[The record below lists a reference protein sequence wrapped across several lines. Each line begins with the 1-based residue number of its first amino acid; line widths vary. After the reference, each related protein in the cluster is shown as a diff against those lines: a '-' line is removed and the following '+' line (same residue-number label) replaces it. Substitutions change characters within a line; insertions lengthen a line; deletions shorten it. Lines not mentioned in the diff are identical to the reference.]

1 MGVLGIEPTFETGT
15 RLDRLMFF
23 GHPQPCFSRKGSP
36 IKVSLKDGLGQTDDA
51 SVRTRGLIPLEG
63 FHFQSA
69 ATIARIATQ
78 NIIQAQMSML
88 KLSRVLAG
96 WLLAAAV
103 CACLAGTSMAQVAV
117 RSVKVLGS
125 KDTVEIEVEASDR
138 IVPESQVLTGPDRLV
153 IDFPN
158 ALPGNQVRSQSVDRG
173 EVKDVRVG
181 LFQAKPPVTRVVVDL
196 KSARSYQIFP
206 YGRTVMIKVTGDAA
220 SSASAATTNDAQPTR
235 RPGLVTTNYTT
246 RIEPVSV
253 PPQTPLQ
260 VSYRDGL
267 LGIHS
272 NKATLS
278 EVLYAIQQRT
288 GADISIPAGA
298 EQEKV
303 IAEINPAPAAEALA
317 RLLNGSRFNFLILN
331 SATDPRQLDRVILS
345 ARTVGEYVPPPP
357 QPAVEEQD
365 GTVEEP
371 PVPTP
376 NPPEQVPNPENAPAP
391 PGAGE
396 SPQGQ

>member
-1 MGVLGIEPTFETGT
+1 
-15 RLDRLMFF
+15 
-23 GHPQPCFSRKGSP
+23 
-36 IKVSLKDGLGQTDDA
+36 
-51 SVRTRGLIPLEG
+51 
-63 FHFQSA
+63 
-69 ATIARIATQ
+69 
-78 NIIQAQMSML
+78 MSML
-88 KLSRVLAG
+88 KWSRVLAG
-96 WLLAAAV
+96 QLLAAAACV
-103 CACLAGTSMAQVAV
+103 CLAGSSMAQVSV
-117 RSVKVLGS
+117 RSVKVLGN

-138 IVPESQVLTGPDRLV
+138 IVPETQVLTGPDRLV

-158 ALPGNQVRSQSVDRG
+158 AVPSDRVRSQSVDRG

-181 LFQAKPPVTRVVVDL
+181 LFQAKPPVTRVVLDL

-206 YGRTVMIKVTGDAA
+206 YGRTVMIKVTGDSAT
-220 SSASAATTNDAQPTR
+220 SASAATGSEAQPTS

-246 RIEPVSV
+246 RVEPVSV
-253 PPQTPLQ
+253 PAQTPLQ

-303 IAEINPAPAAEALA
+303 IAEISPAPAAEALA

-331 SATDPRQLDRVILS
+331 SANDPRQLDRVILS
-345 ARTVGEYVPPPP
+345 TRTVGEYVPPPP
-357 QPAVEEQD
+357 QEQEQD
-365 GTVEEP
+365 VTVEEE
-371 PVPTP
+371 PVPGPSQPDQT
-376 NPPEQVPNPENAPAP
+376 PNPENAPAP
-391 PGAGE
+391 PATGDN
-396 SPQGQ
+396 PQGQ

>member
-1 MGVLGIEPTFETGT
+1 
-15 RLDRLMFF
+15 
-23 GHPQPCFSRKGSP
+23 
-36 IKVSLKDGLGQTDDA
+36 
-51 SVRTRGLIPLEG
+51 
-63 FHFQSA
+63 
-69 ATIARIATQ
+69 
-78 NIIQAQMSML
+78 ML
-88 KLSRVLAG
+88 KLSCVLAG
-96 WLLAAAV
+96 RLLAAAV
-103 CACLAGTSMAQVAV
+103 CACLAGSSVAQVSV
-117 RSVKVLGS
+117 RAVKVLGN

-138 IVPESQVLTGPDRLV
+138 IVPETQVLTEPDRLV

-158 ALPGNQVRSQSVDRG
+158 AVPGNQVRSQSVDRG
-173 EVKDVRVG
+173 EVKDVRIG
-181 LFQAKPPVTRVVVDL
+181 LFQAKPPVTRVVLDL

-206 YGRTVMIKVTGDAA
+206 YGRTVMIKVTGDSAA
-220 SSASAATTNDAQPTR
+220 SASAATANEAQPTR

-253 PPQTPLQ
+253 PEPPLQ

-303 IAEINPAPAAEALA
+303 IAEISPAPAAEALA

-331 SATDPRQLDRVILS
+331 SANDPRQLDRVILS
-345 ARTVGEYVPPPP
+345 ARTMGEYVPPPP
-357 QPAVEEQD
+357 QPQQEEPD
-365 GTVEEP
+365 ATVEEP
-371 PVPTP
+371 PVPAP
-376 NPPEQVPNPENAPAP
+376 NPPVQAPSPENAPAP
-391 PGAGE
+391 PAAGDD
-396 SPQGQ
+396 PQGQ

>member
-1 MGVLGIEPTFETGT
+1 
-15 RLDRLMFF
+15 
-23 GHPQPCFSRKGSP
+23 
-36 IKVSLKDGLGQTDDA
+36 
-51 SVRTRGLIPLEG
+51 
-63 FHFQSA
+63 
-69 ATIARIATQ
+69 
-78 NIIQAQMSML
+78 MSML
-88 KLSRVLAG
+88 KWSRVLACR
-96 WLLAAAV
+96 LLAAAT
-103 CACLAGTSMAQVAV
+103 CACLVGGAMAQVSV
-117 RSVKVLGS
+117 RSVKVLGN

-138 IVPESQVLTGPDRLV
+138 IVPETQMLTGPDRLV

-158 ALPGNQVRSQSVDRG
+158 AVPGNQVRSQSIDRG
-173 EVKDVRVG
+173 EVKDVRIG

-206 YGRTVMIKVTGDAA
+206 YGRTVMIKVTGDSAT
-220 SSASAATTNDAQPTR
+220 SASAAAANEAQPTR

-253 PPQTPLQ
+253 PGPPLQ
-260 VSYRDGL
+260 VSYHDGL

-303 IAEINPAPAAEALA
+303 IAEISPAPAAEALA

-345 ARTVGEYVPPPP
+345 ARSVGEYVPPPP
-357 QPAVEEQD
+357 QAPEQD
-365 GTVEEP
+365 ATVEEE
-371 PVPTP
+371 PVLAPSQP
-376 NPPEQVPNPENAPAP
+376 DQAPNPENAPAP
-391 PGAGE
+391 PGAGDN
-396 SPQGQ
+396 PQGQ

>member
-1 MGVLGIEPTFETGT
+1 
-15 RLDRLMFF
+15 
-23 GHPQPCFSRKGSP
+23 
-36 IKVSLKDGLGQTDDA
+36 
-51 SVRTRGLIPLEG
+51 
-63 FHFQSA
+63 
-69 ATIARIATQ
+69 
-78 NIIQAQMSML
+78 MSML
-88 KLSRVLAG
+88 KWSRDLAG
-96 WLLAAAV
+96 QLLTAAA
-103 CACLAGTSMAQVAV
+103 CACLAGSSMAQVSV
-117 RSVKVLGS
+117 RSLKVLGN

-138 IVPESQVLTGPDRLV
+138 IVPETQVLTGPDRLV

-158 ALPGNQVRSQSVDRG
+158 AVPGDRVRSQSVDRG

-181 LFQAKPPVTRVVVDL
+181 LFQAKPPVTRVVLDL

-206 YGRTVMIKVTGDAA
+206 YGRTVMIKVTGDSAT
-220 SSASAATTNDAQPTR
+220 SASAATGNEVQPTR

-246 RIEPVSV
+246 RVEPVSV
-253 PPQTPLQ
+253 PAQTPLQ

-317 RLLNGSRFNFLILN
+317 KLLNGSRFNFLILN

-345 ARTVGEYVPPPP
+345 ARTAGEYMPPPP
-357 QPAVEEQD
+357 QPQEQD
-365 GTVEEP
+365 TTPDEP
-371 PVPTP
+371 QVSAPD
-376 NPPEQVPNPENAPAP
+376 PPDQAPNPENAPAP
-391 PGAGE
+391 PATGDN
-396 SPQGQ
+396 PQGQ